1 MTIHLMVGKF
11 FFAKTFLRVLKH
23 EENLFWK
30 KVEKIFDF
38 ENLWPRLVFSYR
50 RIAMRHPRSG
60 PLPCD
65 PNRES
70 PPSLIICKGEF
81 PPLGSHCNTGTLTRD
96 NALKSRTFFSL
107 KLISEF

>member
-1 MTIHLMVGKF
+1 MK
-11 FFAKTFLRVLKH
+11 KTYF
-23 EENLFWK
+23 
-30 KVEKIFDF
+30 EKIEKFLTL
-38 ENLWPRLVFSYR
+38 EIFSLDWYS
-50 RIAMRHPRSG
+50 RIALRHPASS

-70 PPSLIICKGEF
+70 PPSLITCKGEF

-96 NALKSRTFFSL
+96 NALISRKNFFPL